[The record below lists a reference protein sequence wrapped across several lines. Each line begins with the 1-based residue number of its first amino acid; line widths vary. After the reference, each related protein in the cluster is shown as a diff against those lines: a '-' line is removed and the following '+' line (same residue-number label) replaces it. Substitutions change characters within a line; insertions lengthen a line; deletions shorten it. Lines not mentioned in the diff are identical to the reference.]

1 MLECGQYNT
10 VWADIHMLPEQTV
23 QAAIDLK
30 TNLAMPI
37 HWGGFRLAPHA
48 WDDPVERFTS
58 NANKNGINY
67 ILPKIGV
74 PFNINSTERD
84 KWWTDLD

>member
-1 MLECGQYNT
+1 MWTIQYRLGRYSHAT
-10 VWADIHMLPEQTV
+10 R
-23 QAAIDLK
+23 
-30 TNLAMPI
+30 TNSSSCYRFKNQPSNANSL
-37 HWGGFRLAPHA
+37 GGFRLAPHA